1 MIAGVYAH
9 LTRETAHQAVDAT
22 AASPKRHRNPS
33 RTALDRPTTNCAD
46 LESVRTAATAATAA
60 PPSFAT
66 TPYGLVVIK
75 NARRHAVVLTADPIR
90 R

>member
-46 LESVRTAATAATAA
+46 LESVRTAATAA

-66 TPYGLVVIK
+66 TPVWPGRYQER
-75 NARRHAVVLTADPIR
+75 APAAVVLTVDPIR